1 MSTMFLDSFQL
12 IVAVYL
18 LYLAI
23 KGKGQMY
30 NFFDIPK
37 AEQPRIHKLLRTA
50 YLVCGLLALLDAGAN
65 MLQNS
70 MYTQQILES
79 GTEITQNFTIA
90 SIPFLSYA
98 LLSTISTVLTCLIIA
113 ILVSVFVYLR
123 IVSNKGAKGSVNA
136 KQ

>member
-1 MSTMFLDSFQL
+1 MFLDSFQL

-18 LYLAI
+18 LYLAF

-37 AEQPRIHKLLRTA
+37 SEQPRTHKLLRTA
-50 YLVCGLLALLDAGAN
+50 YLICGLLALLDAGAN

-70 MYTQQILES
+70 MYTQQLLES
-79 GTEITQNFTIA
+79 GTEIKQNFTIA
-90 SIPFLSYA
+90 ALPFLNYGR
-98 LLSTISTVLTCLIIA
+98 LSIISTVLTCLIIA

-123 IVSNKGAKGSVNA
+123 IVSNKGAKGFGNQN
-136 KQ
+136 K